1 MFDHHHHHILFF
13 GATGYIGGTVFS
25 KLLSHPK
32 ADGFKITAL
41 VRDAAKAEKLTRT
54 VGNVENIVVHRG
66 SNGDLDL
73 LTKLAK
79 EADVVFSVADT
90 VDVQAKRAIL
100 AGSEA
105 RFEETGRPVVVIHT
119 SGAGAIAD
127 CTVNGGHTS
136 SLVFDDL
143 DDAQMSAIQPTQ
155 IHRAVDLEFLAADEQ
170 GYIKSYI
177 ILPTT
182 VYGIPHGLLVNAGI
196 QNRQNSVLSY
206 LVSLS
211 MTRGQGGMVGQGKN
225 MWHNVELNELGDLF
239 MVLFDAA
246 ISNPDSTPH
255 GQSGLY
261 FAENGSHVLEDLC
274 AVISQVLYEHGKGQ
288 APAPTSFSEEEL
300 DAAEWG
306 FLAALIGS
314 DARCRARKGRALGWK
329 PTKTT
334 ADFLENARAVTERL
348 LMNGYV

>member
-119 SGAGAIAD
+119 SEQVI
-127 CTVNGGHTS
+127 S

-170 GYIKSYI
+170 GFYI

-288 APAPTSFSEEEL
+288 APAPTSFSEDEL